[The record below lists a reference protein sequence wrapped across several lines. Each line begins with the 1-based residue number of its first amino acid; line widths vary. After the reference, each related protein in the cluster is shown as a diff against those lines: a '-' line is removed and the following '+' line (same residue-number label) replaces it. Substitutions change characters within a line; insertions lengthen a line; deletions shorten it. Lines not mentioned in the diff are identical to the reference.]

1 MKKHNYRTKKV
12 NEINWPELS
21 RQLGGE
27 AVTIA
32 VDVAKAQQFALLTN
46 GGQSLS
52 ILVKWAL
59 FETTDLIYELKQLNC
74 PVTVVMESTGTY
86 GDAMRHQFR
95 QAGFAIWQAS
105 AKRVHDAKEIID
117 GVPSLHDA
125 KAACLIA
132 KLHQDGLTKPWHELD
147 EAGRALNAARR
158 EYDMHQS
165 QYERNQNRLEAYLS
179 RHWPEALALFDLD
192 SVTLEKLLI
201 TYGSPQAIAADTG
214 QATRHMKAWGG
225 HLPSGAH
232 VLKPEK
238 IARIIDSAISTIG
251 QPCIEAERR
260 YLQAL
265 AAEMQHSRCQS
276 QAAKQLLEASVEAD
290 AGLKEMAALIGKL
303 TTAILI
309 GLHLDPRKF
318 SSAHS
323 FLKAL
328 GLNLTEK
335 SSGQY
340 HGQLKISKRGSATAR
355 KYLYLAA
362 LRLIRKDPVIAEWYQ
377 GKADPKLKMK
387 TVIACLRK
395 LAKALWHVA
404 RGERFDA
411 RKLVTL

>member
-21 RQLGGE
+21 QQLGGE

-46 GGQSLS
+46 SGQSLS

-59 FETTDLIYELKQLNC
+59 FEATDLIDKLKQLNC

-86 GDAMRHQFR
+86 GDAMRYQFR
-95 QAGFAIWQAS
+95 QAGFAIYQAS
-105 AKRVHDAKEIID
+105 AKRVHDAKEIFD

-132 KLHQDGLTKPWHELD
+132 KLHKEGLTKPWHELD
-147 EAGRALNAARR
+147 EAGRELNAARR
-158 EYDMHQS
+158 EYDLHQS
-165 QYERNQNRLEAYLS
+165 HYERNQNRLEAYLS
-179 RHWPEALALFDLD
+179 RHWPEVLGLFDLD

-201 TYGSPQAIAADTG
+201 AYGSPQAIAADAQ
-214 QATRHMKAWGG
+214 QAAQQMKAWGG
-225 HLPSGAH
+225 HFLNAD
-232 VLKPEK
+232 K
-238 IARIIDSAISTIG
+238 IARVIDSAVSTIG
-251 QPCIEAERR
+251 QPCIDAERR

-265 AAEMQHSRCQS
+265 ATEMQHSRCQR
-276 QAAKQLLEASVEAD
+276 QTVKQLLEARVDAD
-290 AGLKEMAALIGKL
+290 ARLKEMAALIGKL

-309 GLHLDPRKF
+309 GLHLDPRHF

-362 LRLIRKDPVIAEWYQ
+362 LRLIQKDPVIGQWYRA
-377 GKADPKLKMK
+377 KADPKVKMK

-395 LAKALWHVA
+395 LAKALWYVA

-411 RKLVTL
+411 RKLVTI

>member
-1 MKKHNYRTKKV
+1 MKKHNYRTKNV
-12 NEINWPELS
+12 NEINWPEL
-21 RQLGGE
+21 RQQLGGE
-27 AVTIA
+27 AVTFA
-32 VDVAKAQQFALLTN
+32 VDVAKAQQYALLTN
-46 GGQSLS
+46 DAQNPAT
-52 ILVKWAL
+52 LVKWEL
-59 FETTDLIYELKQLNC
+59 LETTSLIQGLRQLGC
-74 PVTVVMESTGTY
+74 PITVVMESTGTY

-105 AKRVHDAKEIID
+105 AKRVHDAKEIFD

-132 KLHQDGLTKPWHELD
+132 KLHKEGLTKPWHELD

-158 EYDMHQS
+158 EYDLHQS
-165 QYERNQNRLEAYLS
+165 QYGRNQNRLEAYLS
-179 RHWPEALALFDLD
+179 RHWPEVLALFELD

-201 TYGSPQAIAADTG
+201 AYGSPQAIAADAQ
-214 QATRHMKAWGG
+214 QATQNMKAWGG
-225 HLPSGAH
+225 HF
-232 VLKPEK
+232 LKTDK
-238 IARIIDSAISTIG
+238 IVQVIDSAINTIG
-251 QPCIEAERR
+251 QPCIDAERR

-265 AAEMQHSRCQS
+265 ATEMQHNRCQS
-276 QAAKQLLEASVEAD
+276 QAAQQLLEACVVAD

-309 GLHLDPRKF
+309 GLHLDPRHF
-318 SSAHS
+318 SNTQS

-340 HGQLKISKRGSATAR
+340 HGQLKISKRGSAVAR

-362 LRLIRKDPVIAEWYQ
+362 LRLIQKDPVIGQWYRA
-377 GKADPKLKMK
+377 KADPKVKMK

-404 RGERFDA
+404 RGECFDA
-411 RKLVTL
+411 RKLITI

>member
-21 RQLGGE
+21 QQLGGE
-27 AVTIA
+27 AITLA

-46 GGQSLS
+46 SGQSLS

-59 FETTDLIYELKQLNC
+59 FETIGLIHELKQLNC

-95 QAGFAIWQAS
+95 QAGFDIYQAS
-105 AKRVHDAKEIID
+105 AKRVHDAKEIFD

-132 KLHQDGLTKPWHELD
+132 KLHKEGLTKPWHELD
-147 EAGRALNAARR
+147 EAGRELNAARR
-158 EYDMHQS
+158 EYDLHQS
-165 QYERNQNRLEAYLS
+165 HYERNQNRLEAYLS
-179 RHWPEALALFDLD
+179 RHWPEVLVLFDLD

-201 TYGSPQAIAADTG
+201 AYGSPQAIAADAE
-214 QATRHMKAWGG
+214 QATRHMKVWGG
-225 HLPSGAH
+225 HFLSTD
-232 VLKPEK
+232 K
-238 IARIIDSAISTIG
+238 IAQVIDSAGATIG
-251 QPCIEAERR
+251 QPCIDAERR

-265 AAEMQHSRCQS
+265 ATEMQHSRCQR
-276 QAAKQLLEASVEAD
+276 QTAKQLLEASIVAD
-290 AGLKEMAALIGKL
+290 AGLKEMATTIGKL

-309 GLHLDPRKF
+309 GLHLDPRNF

-323 FLKAL
+323 YQKAL

-340 HGQLKISKRGSATAR
+340 HGQLKLSKRGSATAR
-355 KYLYLAA
+355 KYLYLAV
-362 LRLIRKDPVIAEWYQ
+362 LRLIQKDPVIGQWYQ
-377 GKADPKLKMK
+377 AKADPKVKMK

-395 LAKALWHVA
+395 LAKALWYVA

>member
-1 MKKHNYRTKKV
+1 MKKHNYRTKNV
-12 NEINWPELS
+12 NEINWLALGQ
-21 RQLGGE
+21 QLGGG
-27 AVTIA
+27 AVSFA
-32 VDVAKAQQFALLTN
+32 VDVAKAQQYALLTDAAQN
-46 GGQSLS
+46 IST
-52 ILVKWAL
+52 LVKWELLETPAL
-59 FETTDLIYELKQLNC
+59 IQGLRQLGC
-74 PVTVVMESTGTY
+74 PITVVMESTGTY

-95 QAGFAIWQAS
+95 QAGFDIWQAS
-105 AKRVHDAKEIID
+105 AKRVHDAKEIFD

-132 KLHQDGLTKPWHELD
+132 KLHKEGLTKPWHELD

-158 EYDMHQS
+158 EFDLHQS
-165 QYERNQNRLEAYLS
+165 QYGRNQNRLEAYLS
-179 RHWPEALALFDLD
+179 RHWPEVLALFELD

-201 TYGSPQAIAADTG
+201 AYGSPQAIAADAE
-214 QATRHMKAWGG
+214 QAAKNMKAWGG
-225 HLPSGAH
+225 HF
-232 VLKPEK
+232 LKTDK
-238 IARIIDSAISTIG
+238 IVQVIDSAVNTIG
-251 QPCIEAERR
+251 QPCIDAERR

-265 AAEMQHSRCQS
+265 ATEMQHSRCQS
-276 QAAKQLLEASVEAD
+276 QAAKQLLEAYVVAD
-290 AGLKEMAALIGKL
+290 EGLKEMAALIGKL

-309 GLHLDPRKF
+309 GLHLDPRDF
-318 SSAHS
+318 NNAQS

-340 HGQLKISKRGSATAR
+340 HGQLKISKRGSAVAR

-362 LRLIRKDPVIAEWYQ
+362 LRLIQRDPVIGEWYRA
-377 GKADPKLKMK
+377 KADPKAKMK

>member
-1 MKKHNYRTKKV
+1 MKKHNYRTKNV
-12 NEINWPELS
+12 NEINWPELGQ
-21 RQLGGE
+21 QLGGG
-27 AVTIA
+27 AVTFA
-32 VDVAKAQQFALLTN
+32 VDVAKAQQYALLTDAAQN
-46 GGQSLS
+46 LAT
-52 ILVKWAL
+52 LVKWEL
-59 FETTDLIYELKQLNC
+59 LETTALIQGLRQLGC

-105 AKRVHDAKEIID
+105 AKRVHDAKEIFD

-132 KLHQDGLTKPWHELD
+132 KLHKEGLTKPWHELD

-158 EYDMHQS
+158 EFDLHQS
-165 QYERNQNRLEAYLS
+165 QYGRNQNRLEAYLS
-179 RHWPEALALFDLD
+179 RHWPEVLGLFSLD

-201 TYGSPQAIAADTG
+201 AYGSPQAIAADAG
-214 QATRHMKAWGG
+214 QAAKNMKAWGG
-225 HLPSGAH
+225 HF
-232 VLKPEK
+232 LKDDK
-238 IARIIDSAISTIG
+238 IACVIASAIHTIG
-251 QPCIEAERR
+251 QPCIDAERR

-265 AAEMQHSRCQS
+265 ATEMQHSRCQS
-276 QAAKQLLEASVEAD
+276 QAAQQLLEACVVAD
-290 AGLKEMAALIGKL
+290 EGLKEMAALIGKL

-309 GLHLDPRKF
+309 GLHLDPRNF
-318 SSAHS
+318 SNAQS

-335 SSGQY
+335 SSGQC
-340 HGQLKISKRGSATAR
+340 HGQLKISKRGSAVAR

-362 LRLIRKDPVIAEWYQ
+362 LRLIQKDPVIGEWYRA
-377 GKADPKLKMK
+377 KADPKIKMK
-387 TVIACLRK
+387 TAVACLRK

-411 RKLVTL
+411 RKLVTI

>member
-12 NEINWPELS
+12 NEINWSELGQ
-21 RQLGGE
+21 QLGGE
-27 AVTIA
+27 AVTFA
-32 VDVAKAQQFALLTN
+32 VDVAKAQQYALLTN
-46 GGQSLS
+46 DAQNLS
-52 ILVKWAL
+52 TLVKWEL
-59 FETTDLIYELKQLNC
+59 LETTALIQGLQHLGC

-86 GDAMRHQFR
+86 GDAMRHRFR

-105 AKRVHDAKEIID
+105 AKRVHDAKEIFD

-125 KAACLIA
+125 KAACLIT
-132 KLHQDGLTKPWHELD
+132 KLHKEGLTKPWHELD

-158 EYDMHQS
+158 EYDLHQS

-201 TYGSPQAIAADTG
+201 AYGSPQAIVADAKQAAKD
-214 QATRHMKAWGG
+214 MKAWGG
-225 HLPSGAH
+225 HF
-232 VLKPEK
+232 LKDDK
-238 IARIIDSAISTIG
+238 IARVINSAISTIG
-251 QPCIEAERR
+251 QPCIDAERR

-265 AAEMQHSRCQS
+265 ATEMQHSRCQS
-276 QAAKQLLEASVEAD
+276 QAAKQLLEASVVAD

-309 GLHLDPRKF
+309 GLHLDPRNF
-318 SSAHS
+318 RSAHS

-362 LRLIRKDPVIAEWYQ
+362 LRLIQKDPVIAQWYQ
-377 GKADPKLKMK
+377 AKADPKVKMK

-395 LAKALWHVA
+395 LAKALWYVA

-411 RKLVTL
+411 RKLVAV

>member
-12 NEINWPELS
+12 NEINWPELGQ
-21 RQLGGE
+21 QLGGQ
-27 AVTIA
+27 AVTFA

-46 GGQSLS
+46 NEQSIS
-52 ILVKWAL
+52 ILVKWDV
-59 FETTDLIYELKQLNC
+59 FETIHLIHELKQLNG
-74 PVTVVMESTGTY
+74 PITVVMESTGTY

-95 QAGFAIWQAS
+95 QAGFALYQAS
-105 AKRVHDAKEIID
+105 AKRVHDAKEIFD

-132 KLHQDGLTKPWHELD
+132 KLHREGLTKPWHELD
-147 EAGRALNAARR
+147 EGARALNAARR
-158 EYDMHQS
+158 EYDLHQS
-165 QYERNQNRLEAYLS
+165 HYERNQNRLEAYLS

-201 TYGSPQAIAADTG
+201 AYGSPQAIAADAE
-214 QATRHMKAWGG
+214 QAARHMQAWGG
-225 HLPSGAH
+225 HFLSAD
-232 VLKPEK
+232 K
-238 IARIIDSAISTIG
+238 IARVIGSAGSTIG
-251 QPCIEAERR
+251 QPCIDAERL

-265 AAEMQHSRCQS
+265 ATEMQHSRCQR
-276 QAAKQLLEASVEAD
+276 QTAKQLLEASVAAD
-290 AGLKEMAALIGKL
+290 AGLKEMAAVIGKL

-309 GLHLDPRKF
+309 GLHLDPRNF
-318 SSAHS
+318 GSAHS
-323 FLKAL
+323 YQKAL

-335 SSGQY
+335 SSGQS
-340 HGQLKISKRGSATAR
+340 HGQLKLSKRGSATAR

-362 LRLIRKDPVIAEWYQ
+362 LRLIQKDPVIGQWYQ
-377 GKADPKLKMK
+377 AKADPKVKMK

>member
-12 NEINWPELS
+12 NEINWPELGQ
-21 RQLGGE
+21 QLGGE
-27 AVTIA
+27 AVTFA
-32 VDVAKAQQFALLTN
+32 VDVAKAQQYALLTN
-46 GGQSLS
+46 NTQSLS
-52 ILVKWAL
+52 IIVKWEL
-59 FETTDLIYELKQLNC
+59 LETKGLIHELKQLNC

-95 QAGFAIWQAS
+95 QAGFILYQAS
-105 AKRVHDAKEIID
+105 AKRVHDAKEIFD

-132 KLHQDGLTKPWHELD
+132 KLHKEGLTKPWHELD
-147 EAGRALNAARR
+147 EAGRELNAVRR

-179 RHWPEALALFDLD
+179 RHWPEVLGLFDLD

-201 TYGSPQAIAADTG
+201 TYGSPQAIAADAE
-214 QATRHMKAWGG
+214 QAAKDMKAWGG
-225 HLPSGAH
+225 HFLSA
-232 VLKPEK
+232 EK
-238 IARIIDSAISTIG
+238 IACAIDSAVGTIG
-251 QPCIEAERR
+251 RPCIDAERR

-265 AAEMQHSRCQS
+265 ATEMQHSRCQR
-276 QAAKQLLEASVEAD
+276 QAAKQLLETSVEAD

-309 GLHLDPRKF
+309 GLHLDPRNF

-340 HGQLKISKRGSATAR
+340 HGQLKLSKRGSATAR

-362 LRLIRKDPVIAEWYQ
+362 LRLIQKDPVIGEWYRA
-377 GKADPKLKMK
+377 KADPKVKMK

-411 RKLVTL
+411 RKLVTI

>member
-1 MKKHNYRTKKV
+1 MKKHNYRTKNV
-12 NEINWPELS
+12 NEINWPEL
-21 RQLGGE
+21 RQQLGGG
-27 AVTIA
+27 AVTFA
-32 VDVAKAQQFALLTN
+32 VDVAKAQQYALLTDATQN
-46 GGQSLS
+46 VST
-52 ILVKWAL
+52 LVKWEL
-59 FETTDLIYELKQLNC
+59 LETTALIQGLQQLGC

-95 QAGFAIWQAS
+95 QAGFDIWQAS
-105 AKRVHDAKEIID
+105 AKRVHDAKEIFD

-132 KLHQDGLTKPWHELD
+132 KLHKEGLTKPWHELD

-158 EYDMHQS
+158 EYDLHQS

-179 RHWPEALALFDLD
+179 RHWPEVLALFELD

-201 TYGSPQAIAADTG
+201 AYGSPQAIAADAE
-214 QATRHMKAWGG
+214 QAAKNMKAWGG
-225 HLPSGAH
+225 HF
-232 VLKPEK
+232 LKHDK
-238 IARIIDSAISTIG
+238 IAQVIDSAVNTIG
-251 QPCIEAERR
+251 QPCIDAERR

-265 AAEMQHSRCQS
+265 ATEMQHSRCQS
-276 QAAKQLLEASVEAD
+276 QAAKQLLEACVVAD
-290 AGLKEMAALIGKL
+290 EGLKEMAALIGKL

-309 GLHLDPRKF
+309 GLHLDPRSF
-318 SSAHS
+318 SNAQS

-340 HGQLKISKRGSATAR
+340 HGQLKISKRGSAVAR

-362 LRLIRKDPVIAEWYQ
+362 LRLIQKDPVIGEWYRA
-377 GKADPKLKMK
+377 KADPKIKMK

>member
-12 NEINWPELS
+12 NEINWSELGQ
-21 RQLGGE
+21 QLGGQ
-27 AVTIA
+27 AVTFA
-32 VDVAKAQQFALLTN
+32 VDVAKAQQYALLTN
-46 GGQSLS
+46 NEQSLS
-52 ILVKWAL
+52 ILVKWDV
-59 FETTDLIYELKQLNC
+59 FETTCLIHELKQLNC
-74 PVTVVMESTGTY
+74 PITVVMESTGTY
-86 GDAMRHQFR
+86 GDALRYQFR
-95 QAGFAIWQAS
+95 QAGFDLYQAS
-105 AKRVHDAKEIID
+105 AKRVHDAKEIFD

-132 KLHQDGLTKPWHELD
+132 KLHQEGLTQPWHELD
-147 EAGRALNAARR
+147 EAGRELNAARR

-179 RHWPEALALFDLD
+179 RHWPEILRLLDLD
-192 SVTLEKLLI
+192 SVTLACLLI
-201 TYGSPQAIAADTG
+201 TYGSPQAIAAQPE
-214 QATRHMKAWGG
+214 QAAQDMKAWGKHFLSAG
-225 HLPSGAH
+225 
-232 VLKPEK
+232 K
-238 IARIIDSAISTIG
+238 IAQIIASAGATIG
-251 QPCIEAERR
+251 QPCIDAERD

-265 AAEMQHSRCQS
+265 AKEMQHSRQQS
-276 QAAKQLLEASVEAD
+276 QAAKQLLEAKVMAD
-290 AGLKEMAALIGKL
+290 TGLKEMAATIGKL

-309 GLHLDPRKF
+309 SLHLDPRHF
-318 SSAHS
+318 NSAHS

-340 HGQLKISKRGSATAR
+340 HGQLKLSKRGSATAR

-362 LRLIRKDPVIAEWYQ
+362 LRLIQKDPVISQWYQ
-377 GKADPKLKMK
+377 NKADPKAKMK

>member
-1 MKKHNYRTKKV
+1 MKKHNYRTKNV
-12 NEINWPELS
+12 NEINWPEL
-21 RQLGGE
+21 RQQLGGG
-27 AVTIA
+27 AVTFA
-32 VDVAKAQQFALLTN
+32 VDVAKAQQYALLTDDA
-46 GGQSLS
+46 QRLPL
-52 ILVKWAL
+52 LVKWEL
-59 FETTDLIYELKQLNC
+59 LETTGLIHELKQLGC

-95 QAGFAIWQAS
+95 QAGFDIWQAS
-105 AKRVHDAKEIID
+105 AKRVHDAKEIFD

-132 KLHQDGLTKPWHELD
+132 KLHKEGLTKPWHELD

-179 RHWPEALALFDLD
+179 RHWPEVLGLFSLD

-201 TYGSPQAIAADTG
+201 AYGSPQAIAADAQ
-214 QATRHMKAWGG
+214 QAAKNMQAWGG
-225 HLPSGAH
+225 HF
-232 VLKPEK
+232 LKTDK
-238 IARIIDSAISTIG
+238 IVQVIDSAVNTLG

-265 AAEMQHSRCQS
+265 ATEMQHSRRQS
-276 QAAKQLLEASVEAD
+276 QAAKQMLEASVVAD
-290 AGLKEMAALIGKL
+290 EGLKEMASLIGKL

-309 GLHLDPRKF
+309 GLHLDPRNF
-318 SSAHS
+318 SNAHG

-340 HGQLKISKRGSATAR
+340 HGQLKISKRGSAVAR

-362 LRLIRKDPVIAEWYQ
+362 LRLIQKDPLIGEWYRS
-377 GKADPKLKMK
+377 KADPKIKMK

>member
-12 NEINWPELS
+12 NEINWPELGQ
-21 RQLGGE
+21 QLGGE
-27 AVTIA
+27 AVTFA
-32 VDVAKAQQFALLTN
+32 VDVAKAQQYALLTN
-46 GGQSLS
+46 DTQSLS
-52 ILVKWAL
+52 IIVKWEL
-59 FETTDLIYELKQLNC
+59 LETKGLIHELKQLNC

-95 QAGFAIWQAS
+95 QAGFILYQAS
-105 AKRVHDAKEIID
+105 AKRVHDAKEIFD

-132 KLHQDGLTKPWHELD
+132 KLHKEGLTKPWHELD
-147 EAGRALNAARR
+147 EAGRELNAVRR

-179 RHWPEALALFDLD
+179 RHWPEVLGLFDLD

-201 TYGSPQAIAADTG
+201 TYGSPQAIAADAE
-214 QATRHMKAWGG
+214 QAAKDMKAWGG
-225 HLPSGAH
+225 HFLSA
-232 VLKPEK
+232 EK
-238 IARIIDSAISTIG
+238 IAYVIDSAVGTIG
-251 QPCIEAERR
+251 QPCINAERR

-265 AAEMQHSRCQS
+265 ATEMQHSRCQR

-309 GLHLDPRKF
+309 GLHLDPRNF

-340 HGQLKISKRGSATAR
+340 HGQLKLSKRGSATAR
-355 KYLYLAA
+355 KYLHLAA
-362 LRLIRKDPVIAEWYQ
+362 LRLIQKDPVIGEWYRA
-377 GKADPKLKMK
+377 KADPKVKMK

-411 RKLVTL
+411 RKLVTI